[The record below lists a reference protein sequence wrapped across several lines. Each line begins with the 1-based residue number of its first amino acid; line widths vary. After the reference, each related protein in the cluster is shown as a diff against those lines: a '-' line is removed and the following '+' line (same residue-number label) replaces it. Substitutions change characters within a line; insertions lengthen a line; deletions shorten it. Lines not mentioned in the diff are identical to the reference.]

1 MLKDRII
8 KDLAKGQSTLD
19 SLAQR
24 LNEPPPAIERELKT
38 MLVEDL
44 VQKSLIMDFLPVYRL
59 TEKTRQALHS

>member
-38 MLVEDL
+38 MLIESIIER
-44 VQKSLIMDFLPVYRL
+44 SLLMDFLPVYRL